1 MLGGG
6 LREQAMYS
14 LKVTSNMEPFW
25 KSVLGVE
32 GADANGNAKVLN
44 SDKMQA
50 RHDILQVLFI
60 YVRVRMFLCV
70 CVGVVVRVYEV
81 GKKGVGRRKRE
92 RLRGGE
98 REQEREDER
107 EKRERMGK

>member
-1 MLGGG
+1 
-6 LREQAMYS
+6 
-14 LKVTSNMEPFW
+14 
-25 KSVLGVE
+25 
-32 GADANGNAKVLN
+32 
-44 SDKMQA
+44 
-50 RHDILQVLFI
+50 
-60 YVRVRMFLCV
+60 MFLCV